1 MRRGLGDSWVAAKWF
16 GCAIVV
22 LQVGGRVIL
31 SGCRWPLEESLRA
44 DGSLHHPAGAGLAGR
59 ARSGGAF
66 GPGAAGDAAL
76 QGALLPAGLKDLGSE
91 CPDLPKVV
99 RLL

>member
-1 MRRGLGDSWVAAKWF
+1 VAAKWV

-76 QGALLPAGLKDLGSE
+76 QGRCYRQGSRIWARN
-91 CPDLPKVV
+91 V
-99 RLL
+99 RICRR